1 MLLTLTVVSCDVR
14 HEGRID
20 SAYHMVDVNPD
31 SAISILDRINQKK
44 LSKTERARFALV
56 YTIAQDKSG
65 LDVDDDS
72 LLSIAYD
79 HYRKY
84 EGDTLFSKCMYYMGK
99 CYALNSKVES
109 AIECYEKAINASD
122 RQGDRYIKSLALEK
136 ISVLQR
142 ETNPRKAVYE
152 ARQALET
159 YLSIDNHSAINVFYY
174 TLNLADAFIYADS
187 LTNAEYECNNAIK
200 IANTLKDSMLL
211 SYAYQDK
218 ALVAEKQGKLQKAL
232 SLSKAAYN
240 TGHKDNSKKINLAS
254 AYLAVDSTKEC
265 NAILNTIE
273 TNSETECYTLLYMR
287 HIASMKNG
295 EYTDAIV
302 FADSAYKK
310 LEQIYAA
317 EQISKGDYYKKLA
330 QEIVEHS
337 IVEEKASFQ
346 NKLLILII
354 FVSVVVLST
363 ILYSYRQYKEKVRL
377 QKQKERLERD
387 VEKRIHEEEIK
398 RKDLQ
403 LAIQKAESQKELEKK
418 MLEED
423 AKKKELL
430 LEIHKAE
437 AARELDKQIHEQKMR
452 HREIQLATMRKYI
465 LSKIKISKKIEELK
479 GNRDKP
485 VCLTDEEWEEIRI
498 FIDNTEENF
507 VFRLKENFPELTDD
521 DMKFMMLI
529 RLNLPSKA
537 MAQIYGISD
546 KSICQKLFVYKSKVR
561 LEKEEKVS
569 LREFILNF

>member
-1 MLLTLTVVSCDVR
+1 MPISGDS
-14 HEGRID
+14 GRPFHQGFSF
-20 SAYHMVDVNPD
+20 SAP
-31 SAISILDRINQKK
+31 
-44 LSKTERARFALV
+44 
-56 YTIAQDKSG
+56 G
-65 LDVDDDS
+65 
-72 LLSIAYD
+72 
-79 HYRKY
+79 
-84 EGDTLFSKCMYYMGK
+84 
-99 CYALNSKVES
+99 
-109 AIECYEKAINASD
+109 
-122 RQGDRYIKSLALEK
+122 
-136 ISVLQR
+136 
-142 ETNPRKAVYE
+142 
-152 ARQALET
+152 
-159 YLSIDNHSAINVFYY
+159 
-174 TLNLADAFIYADS
+174 
-187 LTNAEYECNNAIK
+187 
-200 IANTLKDSMLL
+200 
-211 SYAYQDK
+211 
-218 ALVAEKQGKLQKAL
+218 
-232 SLSKAAYN
+232 
-240 TGHKDNSKKINLAS
+240 
-254 AYLAVDSTKEC
+254 
-265 NAILNTIE
+265 
-273 TNSETECYTLLYMR
+273 CYTLLYMR
-287 HIASMKNG
+287 HIASRKNG
-295 EYTDAIV
+295 EYTDALV

-317 EQISKGDYYKKLA
+317 EQISKEDYYKKLA

-346 NKLLILII
+346 NKLIILII
-354 FVSVVVLST
+354 FVSVVILST

-398 RKDLQ
+398 RKDIQ

-423 AKKKELL
+423 VKKKELL

-479 GNRDKP
+479 GNRDKS
-485 VCLTDEEWEEIRI
+485 VRLTDEEWEEIRM

-561 LEKEEKVS
+561 LEKKEKVS